1 MFTKKILF
9 GDIYVNGEGFDVELL
24 RNQREK
30 NLFIQNV
37 YLTLNPLNVDDEAAA
52 IFNQGFDPI
61 QDITIS
67 LPCGMRNLTDNI
79 TTVNSINT
87 NLKSSSNRVDI
98 NINNLNINDQSIT
111 DAVKN
116 TILAN
121 IEKSIPKTI
130 GINNINF
137 INYK

>member
-1 MFTKKILF
+1 
-9 GDIYVNGEGFDVELL
+9 
-24 RNQREK
+24 
-30 NLFIQNV
+30 
-37 YLTLNPLNVDDEAAA
+37 
-52 IFNQGFDPI
+52 
-61 QDITIS
+61 
-67 LPCGMRNLTDNI
+67 MRNLTDNI

-87 NLKSSSNRVDI
+87 NLKSKSNRVDI
-98 NINNLNINDQSIT
+98 NINNLNINDKSIT